1 MLIRLPDKR
10 EKNSNEESRKSGKEA
25 LEYNAS
31 CLPAFLPSCLPAF
44 LPSCLPHLFLSRNP
58 ISMVHSI
65 RLIRF
70 YAALDSRLDAQRSYW
85 KKASSFL
92 TLATIGSLFLKT
104 LKIPSRQIK
113 VFWALARLSFIFP
126 QTKSDTV
133 TTAKNGTCQ
142 IRALASWLPSGSG
155 GKDASS
161 MENARLKEP

>member
-1 MLIRLPDKR
+1 MIEPCLSGSLTNGRRIPMRKAGSQEKR
-10 EKNSNEESRKSGKEA
+10 HWNTM
-25 LEYNAS
+25 
-31 CLPAFLPSCLPAF
+31 LPAFLPSCR
-44 LPSCLPHLFLSRNP
+44 PHLFLSRNP